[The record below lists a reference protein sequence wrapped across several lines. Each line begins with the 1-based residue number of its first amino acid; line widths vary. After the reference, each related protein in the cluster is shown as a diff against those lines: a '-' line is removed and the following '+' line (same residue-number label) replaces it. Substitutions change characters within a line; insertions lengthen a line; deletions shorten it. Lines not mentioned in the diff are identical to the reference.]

1 MTLHTVAARAG
12 MMICFTR
19 KFLHDRRR
27 PLRRGWL
34 VRSWILTCW
43 LGGCAANS
51 RQADGIASDP
61 PVHATS
67 PVSSC
72 SIPEL
77 VDLWQKRVSTSTANF
92 PLGPGDV
99 INLSVP
105 EVEELQKQEIRVSP
119 DGTIGLPLIG
129 TMQVTGMGENDLRAA
144 MSQRLAVYMRF
155 PRVELFVERYEARDV
170 AVIGAVQK
178 PGLYDLRNSN
188 QSILD
193 MIGLAGGMTT
203 EAAQKVLF
211 LPPNY
216 DQTRVDAS
224 QARLSADAGFA
235 SQGRL
240 ANDAAAWGAD
250 QQNPHELQQISRL
263 PHSQPVPE
271 TLSKLPSEI
280 DAESHRWIML
290 DSSEPG
296 SRACLDFPTRP
307 GDVVIVP
314 IAGQVMVQGWVKS
327 PGAFKITPGMTILG
341 SVSAA
346 GGAMFSWSAKL
357 LRTDTEGRQ
366 TTTEFDLGALARGER
381 SDIPVQSGDVV
392 VVERSAVGAVPYTVF
407 ELFQRFGTGIGF
419 PVP

>member
-1 MTLHTVAARAG
+1 M
-12 MMICFTR
+12 
-19 KFLHDRRR
+19 
-27 PLRRGWL
+27 
-34 VRSWILTCW
+34 
-43 LGGCAANS
+43 
-51 RQADGIASDP
+51 
-61 PVHATS
+61 
-67 PVSSC
+67 
-72 SIPEL
+72 
-77 VDLWQKRVSTSTANF
+77 STSTASF

-105 EVEELQKQEIRVSP
+105 EVEELQKQELRVSP
-119 DGTIGLPLIG
+119 DGTISLPLIG
-129 TMQVTGMGENDLRAA
+129 TMEVAGMGENDLRNA
-144 MSQRLAVYMRF
+144 MSRRLAVYMKV
-155 PRVELFVERYEARDV
+155 PRVELFVERYQARDV

-203 EAAQKVLF
+203 EAAQKVIF
-211 LPPNY
+211 LPRNY
-216 DQTRVDAS
+216 DQARADAS
-224 QARLSADAGFA
+224 QAGLSTDAGMA
-235 SQGRL
+235 SQVRP
-240 ANDAAAWGAD
+240 ANDVAAANFD
-250 QQNPHELQQISRL
+250 QQNASDSQEISHSSR
-263 PHSQPVPE
+263 SQPVPE
-271 TLSKLPSEI
+271 TVSKLPSEV
-280 DAESHRWIML
+280 DAESHRWIVL

-357 LRTDTEGRQ
+357 LRTDAEGRQ
-366 TTTEFDLGALARGER
+366 TTTEFDLGALAKGEG
-381 SDIPVQSGDVV
+381 SDIAVQSGDVV
-392 VVERSAVGAVPYTVF
+392 VVERSAIGAVPYTVF